1 MKKVVIALIAAIAML
16 FISSPAHADYIDFR
30 AGSST
35 DAPPYSGGHVEYT
48 PYQPIYNANPTT
60 DYIEI
65 EIAGKTCSFL
75 SSYKAFGAWEG
86 CNYSVE
92 ITPSGDIEFPR
103 TGCEQPVCK

>member
-1 MKKVVIALIAAIAML
+1 MKKVVITLIAAIAML

-30 AGSST
+30 AAAT
-35 DAPPYSGGHVEYT
+35 TNTAPYSSGHLEDT

-65 EIAGKTCSFL
+65 EIAGKQCSFL
-75 SSYKAFGAWEG
+75 SSKKAVGAWEG

-92 ITPSGDIEFPR
+92 ITPSGAIKFPR